1 MTNKLFVNS
10 LNSWIKTDNQPL
22 IISGP
27 CSAESE
33 EQLLQTARG
42 LAKID
47 TVKLFRAGV
56 WKPRTRPNMFEGHGE
71 KALKWLST
79 VKQETGLKTT
89 VEVANPKH
97 VELALKYGIDVLW
110 LGARTVVNPFS
121 VQEIAD
127 ALKGV
132 DIPVLVKNP
141 LNPDLSLWVGA
152 LERIHNAGIKNL
164 AAIHRGFDFFKKS
177 AFRNAPMWEIP
188 IELKRLYPSL
198 PIITDPSHITGKRS
212 LLAEIAQKAFD
223 LEMDGLMIEAHYQ
236 PDKALTDAKQ
246 QITPSALHD
255 LIDNLIIRERTGD
268 FEFETKLEE
277 YRSEIDKLDAEMI
290 EILARRL
297 DIIDA
302 VGKYKK
308 ENNITILQLKRW
320 SNILKE
326 RLENGKNL
334 GVDSDFLIKVL
345 ELVHKESIARQTR
358 IYKDGSTG
366 SPTSSTGSPTSS
378 TI

>member
-1 MTNKLFVNS
+1 MTSTLNINS
-10 LNSWIKTDNQPL
+10 HNTWLKASDLPL

-33 EQLLQTARG
+33 EQVLQTARE

-47 TVKLFRAGV
+47 AVKLFRAGV

-71 KALKWLST
+71 KALKWMQE
-79 VKQETGLKTT
+79 VKKETGLKTT

-97 VELALKYGIDVLW
+97 VELALKYNIDVLW
-110 LGARTVVNPFS
+110 IGARTVVNPFS

-127 ALKGV
+127 ALKSV
-132 DIPVLVKNP
+132 DIPVMVKNP
-141 LNPDLSLWVGA
+141 LNPDLTLWIGA
-152 LERIHNAGIKNL
+152 LERLNEAGITKL

-188 IELKRLYPSL
+188 IELKRLFPTL
-198 PIITDPSHITGKRS
+198 PIITDPSHIAGKRS

-223 LEMDGLMIEAHYQ
+223 LEMDGLMIETHFN

-246 QITPSALHD
+246 QITPQALQE
-255 LIDNLIIRERTGD
+255 LLNNIIIRERKGD
-268 FEFETKLEE
+268 FAFESKLEE

-290 EILARRL
+290 NILARRL
-297 DIIDA
+297 DIIDLI
-302 VGKYKK
+302 GQYKK

-320 SNILKE
+320 SNILQE

-334 GVDSDFLIKVL
+334 GMDTEFLTKVL

-358 IYKDGSTG
+358 IYNKK
-366 SPTSSTGSPTSS
+366 
-378 TI
+378 

>member
-1 MTNKLFVNS
+1 MSNTLFVNP
-10 LNSWIKTDNQPL
+10 LDSWIKTDNQPL

-33 EQLLQTARG
+33 KQMLETAKE
-42 LAKID
+42 LVKINS
-47 TVKLFRAGV
+47 VKLFRAGV
-56 WKPRTRPNMFEGHGE
+56 WKPRTRPNMFEGNGE
-71 KALKWLST
+71 KALKWLQL
-79 VKQETGLKTT
+79 VKKETGLKTM
-89 VEVANPKH
+89 VEVANPAH
-97 VELALKYGIDVLW
+97 VELALKYEIDVLW

-121 VQEIAD
+121 VQEIAN
-127 ALKGV
+127 ALTGV
-132 DIPVLVKNP
+132 DIPVMVKNP

-152 LERIHNAGIKNL
+152 LERINDAGIRNL

-223 LEMDGLMIEAHYQ
+223 LEMDGLMIESHYK
-236 PDKALTDAKQ
+236 PDEALTDAKQ
-246 QITPSALHD
+246 QITPTVLQE
-255 LIDNLIIRERTGD
+255 LLGKLIIRERKGD
-268 FEFETKLEE
+268 FAFETKLEE

-290 EILARRL
+290 DILARRL
-297 DIIDA
+297 DIIDSI
-302 VGKYKK
+302 GRYKK

-320 SNILKE
+320 SNILQE

-334 GVDSDFLIKVL
+334 GMDPEFLIKIL
-345 ELVHKESIARQTR
+345 ELVHKESIVRQTK
-358 IYKDGSTG
+358 IYKGK
-366 SPTSSTGSPTSS
+366 
-378 TI
+378 

>member
-1 MTNKLFVNS
+1 MSNS
-10 LNSWIKTDNQPL
+10 LVVKPLNSWIKTDNQPL

-33 EQLLQTARG
+33 KQVLETAFE

-47 TVKLFRAGV
+47 RVKLFRAGV

-71 KALKWLST
+71 KALKWLQN
-79 VKQETGLKTT
+79 VKRETPLKTT
-89 VEVANPKH
+89 VEVANPSH
-97 VELALKYGIDVLW
+97 VELALKYEVDVLW

-121 VQEIAD
+121 VQEIAN

-152 LERIHNAGIKNL
+152 LERINEAGIQNL

-188 IELKRLYPSL
+188 IELKRLYPNL

-212 LLAEIAQKAFD
+212 LLAEIAQKACD
-223 LEMDGLMIEAHYQ
+223 LEMDGLMIESHYK
-236 PDKALTDAKQ
+236 PDEALTDAKQ
-246 QITPSALHD
+246 QIKPSD
-255 LIDNLIIRERTGD
+255 LQNLLNKLIIRERKGD

-290 EILARRL
+290 DILARRL
-297 DIIDA
+297 DIIDSI
-302 VGKYKK
+302 GKYKK

-320 SNILKE
+320 SNIIQE
-326 RLENGKNL
+326 RLENGRNL
-334 GVDSDFLIKVL
+334 GVDPEFLIKVL
-345 ELVHKESIARQTR
+345 ELVHKESIVRQTK
-358 IYKDGSTG
+358 IYKA
-366 SPTSSTGSPTSS
+366 
-378 TI
+378 

>member
-1 MTNKLFVNS
+1 MSNS
-10 LNSWIKTDNQPL
+10 LVVNPLDSWIKTDNQPL

-33 EQLLQTARG
+33 KQMLETARE
-42 LAKID
+42 LAKIN
-47 TVKLFRAGV
+47 TVKIFRAGI

-71 KALKWLST
+71 KALKWLQL
-79 VKQETGLKTT
+79 VKHETNLKTT
-89 VEVANPKH
+89 VEVANPTH
-97 VELALKYGIDVLW
+97 VELALKYGVDVLW

-121 VQEIAD
+121 VQEIAN

-141 LNPDLSLWVGA
+141 LNPDISLWVGA
-152 LERIHNAGIKNL
+152 LERINDAGIQNL

-212 LLAEIAQKAFD
+212 LLAEISQKAFD
-223 LEMDGLMIEAHYQ
+223 LEMDGLMIESHYK
-236 PDKALTDAKQ
+236 PDEALTDAKQ
-246 QITPSALHD
+246 QITPTELKKLLD
-255 LIDNLIIRERTGD
+255 KLIIRERKGD

-290 EILARRL
+290 DILARRL
-297 DIIDA
+297 DIIDSI
-302 VGKYKK
+302 GRYKK

-320 SNILKE
+320 SNILQE
-326 RLENGKNL
+326 RLENGRNL
-334 GVDSDFLIKVL
+334 GVDPEFLIKIL
-345 ELVHKESIARQTR
+345 ELVHRESIIRQTR
-358 IYKDGSTG
+358 IYKEK
-366 SPTSSTGSPTSS
+366 
-378 TI
+378 

>member
-1 MTNKLFVNS
+1 MSNS
-10 LNSWIKTDNQPL
+10 LVVNPLDSWIKTDNQPL

-33 EQLLQTARG
+33 KQMLETALE
-42 LAKID
+42 LAKIK

-71 KALKWLST
+71 KALKWLQR
-79 VKQETGLKTT
+79 VKQETKLKTT
-89 VEVANPKH
+89 VEVANPTH
-97 VELALKYGIDVLW
+97 VELALKYEVDVLW

-121 VQEIAD
+121 VQEIAN

-152 LERIHNAGIKNL
+152 LERINEAGIQNL

-177 AFRNAPMWEIP
+177 VFRNAPMWEIP
-188 IELKRLYPSL
+188 IELKRLYPNL

-212 LLAEIAQKAFD
+212 LLAEISQKAYD
-223 LEMDGLMIEAHYQ
+223 LEMDGLMIESHHN
-236 PDKALTDAKQ
+236 PDEALTDSKQ
-246 QITPSALHD
+246 QITPSD
-255 LIDNLIIRERTGD
+255 LQNLLNKLIIRERKGD
-268 FEFETKLEE
+268 FAFETKLEE

-290 EILARRL
+290 DILARRL
-297 DIIDA
+297 DIIDSI
-302 VGKYKK
+302 GKYKK

-320 SNILKE
+320 SNILQE

-334 GVDSDFLIKVL
+334 GMDPEFLIKIL
-345 ELVHKESIARQTR
+345 ELVHKESIARQTK
-358 IYKDGSTG
+358 IYKG
-366 SPTSSTGSPTSS
+366 
-378 TI
+378 

>member
-1 MTNKLFVNS
+1 MSNS
-10 LNSWIKTDNQPL
+10 LNIKELNSWLNTNNKPV

-33 EQLLQTARG
+33 DQLIKTAIEI
-42 LAKID
+42 AKID
-47 TVKLFRAGV
+47 DVKLFRAGV

-71 KALKWLST
+71 KALKWLKL

-97 VELALKYGIDVLW
+97 VELALKYDVDVLW

-121 VQEIAD
+121 VQEIAE
-127 ALKGV
+127 ALNGV
-132 DIPVLVKNP
+132 DIPVMVKNP

-152 LERIHNAGIKNL
+152 LERLNQVGISKL

-198 PIITDPSHITGKRS
+198 PIFTDPSHITGKRS
-212 LLAEIAQKAFD
+212 LIAEISQKAFD
-223 LEMDGLMIEAHYQ
+223 LEMDGLMIESHYQ
-236 PDKALTDAKQ
+236 PEKALTDAKQ
-246 QITPSALHD
+246 QITPQALK
-255 LIDNLIIRERTGD
+255 LLLEKLIIRKRAGD
-268 FEFETKLEE
+268 FAFETKLEE

-290 EILARRL
+290 DILARRL
-297 DIIDA
+297 EVIDSI
-302 VGKYKK
+302 GKYKK

-320 SNILKE
+320 SNILQE

-334 GVDSDFLIKVL
+334 GMDPEFLIKIL

-358 IYKDGSTG
+358 IYKEK
-366 SPTSSTGSPTSS
+366 
-378 TI
+378 

>member
-1 MTNKLFVNS
+1 MSNS
-10 LNSWIKTDNQPL
+10 LVVNPLDSWIKTDNQPL

-33 EQLLQTARG
+33 KQMLETARE
-42 LAKID
+42 LAKIN
-47 TVKLFRAGV
+47 TVKIFRAGI

-71 KALKWLST
+71 KALKWLQL
-79 VKQETGLKTT
+79 VKHETNLKTT
-89 VEVANPKH
+89 VEVANPTH
-97 VELALKYGIDVLW
+97 VELALKYGVDVLW

-121 VQEIAD
+121 VQEIAN

-141 LNPDLSLWVGA
+141 LNPDISLWVGA
-152 LERIHNAGIKNL
+152 LERINDAGIQNL

-212 LLAEIAQKAFD
+212 LLAEISQKAFD
-223 LEMDGLMIEAHYQ
+223 LEMDGLMIESHYK
-236 PDKALTDAKQ
+236 PDEALTDAKQ
-246 QITPSALHD
+246 QITPAELKKLLD
-255 LIDNLIIRERTGD
+255 KLIIRERKGN

-290 EILARRL
+290 DILARRL
-297 DIIDA
+297 DIIDSI
-302 VGKYKK
+302 GRYKK

-320 SNILKE
+320 SNILQE
-326 RLENGKNL
+326 RLENGRNL
-334 GVDSDFLIKVL
+334 GVDPEFLIKIL
-345 ELVHKESIARQTR
+345 ELVHRESIIRQTR
-358 IYKDGSTG
+358 IYKEK
-366 SPTSSTGSPTSS
+366 
-378 TI
+378 

>member
-1 MTNKLFVNS
+1 MSNS
-10 LNSWIKTDNQPL
+10 LVVNPLDSWIKTDHQPL

-33 EQLLQTARG
+33 KQMLETARE
-42 LAKID
+42 LAKIN
-47 TVKLFRAGV
+47 TVKIFRAGI

-71 KALKWLST
+71 KALKWLQL
-79 VKQETGLKTT
+79 VKHETNLKTT
-89 VEVANPKH
+89 VEVANPTH
-97 VELALKYGIDVLW
+97 VELALKYGVDVLW

-121 VQEIAD
+121 VQEIAN

-141 LNPDLSLWVGA
+141 LNPDISLWVGA
-152 LERIHNAGIKNL
+152 LERINDAGIQNL

-212 LLAEIAQKAFD
+212 LLAEISQKAFD
-223 LEMDGLMIEAHYQ
+223 LEMDGLMIESHYK
-236 PDKALTDAKQ
+236 PDEALTDAKQ
-246 QITPSALHD
+246 QITPAELQKLLD
-255 LIDNLIIRERTGD
+255 KLIIRERKGD

-290 EILARRL
+290 DILARRL
-297 DIIDA
+297 DIIDSI
-302 VGKYKK
+302 GRYKK

-320 SNILKE
+320 SNILQE
-326 RLENGKNL
+326 RLENGRNL
-334 GVDSDFLIKVL
+334 GVDPEFLIKIL
-345 ELVHKESIARQTR
+345 ELVHRESIIRQTR
-358 IYKDGSTG
+358 IFKEK
-366 SPTSSTGSPTSS
+366 
-378 TI
+378 

>member
-1 MTNKLFVNS
+1 MTSTLKINS
-10 LNSWIKTDNQPL
+10 INAWLKPSDLPL

-33 EQLLQTARG
+33 EQVLETAKE

-47 TVKLFRAGV
+47 AVKLFRAGV

-71 KALKWLST
+71 KALKWMQRA
-79 VKQETGLKTT
+79 KKETGLKTT
-89 VEVANPKH
+89 IEVANPKH
-97 VELALKYGIDVLW
+97 VELALKYDIDVLW
-110 LGARTVVNPFS
+110 IGARSVVNPFS

-127 ALKGV
+127 VLKGV
-132 DIPVLVKNP
+132 DIPVMVKNP
-141 LNPDLSLWVGA
+141 LNPDLALWIGA
-152 LERIHNAGIKNL
+152 LERLNEAGITKL

-188 IELKRLYPSL
+188 IELKRLFPTL
-198 PIITDPSHITGKRS
+198 PIITDPSHISGKRS

-223 LEMDGLMIEAHYQ
+223 LEMDGLMIETHCN

-246 QITPSALHD
+246 QIKPQALQELLNH
-255 LIDNLIIRERTGD
+255 IIIRERKGD
-268 FEFETKLEE
+268 VAFESKLEE
-277 YRSEIDKLDAEMI
+277 YRSEIDRLDAEMI
-290 EILARRL
+290 NILARRL
-297 DIIDA
+297 DIIDLI
-302 VGKYKK
+302 GQYKK

-320 SNILKE
+320 SNIIQE

-334 GVDSDFLIKVL
+334 GVDTEFLTKVL

-358 IYKDGSTG
+358 IYNKK
-366 SPTSSTGSPTSS
+366 
-378 TI
+378 

>member
-1 MTNKLFVNS
+1 MNNGLIIDN
-10 LNSWIKTDNQPL
+10 LNSWIQTDGKPL

-33 EQLLQTARG
+33 KQVLETAHELSQTGA
-42 LAKID
+42 
-47 TVKLFRAGV
+47 VKLFRAGV

-71 KALKWLST
+71 KALKWLQK
-79 VKQETGLKTT
+79 VKAETGLKTT
-89 VEVANPKH
+89 VEVAKPQH
-97 VELALKYGIDVLW
+97 VELALKYEIDVLW

-132 DIPVLVKNP
+132 EIPVMVKNP

-152 LERIHNAGIKNL
+152 LERINHAGITKL

-177 AFRNAPMWEIP
+177 TFRNAPMWEFP

-198 PIITDPSHITGKRS
+198 PIFTDPSHIAGKRS

-223 LEMDGLMIEAHYQ
+223 MEMDGLMIESHCQ
-236 PDKALTDAKQ
+236 PDHAITDAKQ
-246 QITPSALHD
+246 QITPKALQV
-255 LIDNLIIRERTGD
+255 LLENLIIRERKGD
-268 FEFETKLEE
+268 FSFESKLEE
-277 YRSEIDKLDAEMI
+277 YRSEIDRLDAEMI
-290 EILARRL
+290 DILARRL
-297 DIIDA
+297 DVIDA
-302 VGKYKK
+302 IGHYKK
-308 ENNITILQLKRW
+308 QNNITILQLKRW
-320 SNILKE
+320 TNILEE

-334 GVDSDFLIKVL
+334 GVDPEFLIKIL

-358 IYKDGSTG
+358 IYKEK
-366 SPTSSTGSPTSS
+366 
-378 TI
+378 